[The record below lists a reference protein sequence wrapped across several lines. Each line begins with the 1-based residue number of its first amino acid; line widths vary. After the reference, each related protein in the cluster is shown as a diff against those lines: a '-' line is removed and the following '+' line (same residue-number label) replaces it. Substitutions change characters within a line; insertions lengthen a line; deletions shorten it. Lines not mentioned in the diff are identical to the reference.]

1 MHRILNVDDTPA
13 LRYAK
18 GKVLRQAGFT
28 VFDAGTGRDALN
40 LVAAEQPDL
49 ILLDVKL
56 PDMSGLDV
64 CQVIKKTYPGVM
76 VIQVSATFVEKADR
90 VRGLDRGA
98 DAYLVEPLSPEEL
111 VANVHAL
118 LRLRDAE
125 AQKELLLQ
133 QKDLLFR
140 ELNHRVKN
148 NLQLVSSLLSVQSRR
163 IKDPAAR
170 EEFKTAQQRVRAIAS
185 LHSRLYQSDDGVDA
199 VEMHQYLREL
209 TDQLRALLL
218 AERSN
223 IRLDFQCEPF
233 TVNVDRATSIGLIV
247 NELISNAA
255 KHAFPNGA
263 SGTVVVTLTVDG
275 NQCALCV
282 ADTGAGRGAPEED
295 PGVGLKLVSLFAAQL
310 DGTVTEE
317 SAQGL
322 RITVRFPLQREDAPA
337 DALQAV
343 LS

>member
-1 MHRILNVDDTPA
+1 MHRILNVDDTAA

-28 VFDAGTGRDALN
+28 VFDAANGRDALS
-40 LVAAEQPDL
+40 LVAAERPDL
-49 ILLDVKL
+49 VLLDVKL

-64 CQVIKKTYPGVM
+64 CQVVKKTYPGTM
-76 VIQVSATFVEKADR
+76 VIQVSATYVDKVDR

-111 VANVHAL
+111 IANVQAL

-125 AQKELLLQ
+125 AQKVLLLQ
-133 QKDLLFR
+133 QKELLFR

-185 LHSRLYQSDDGVDA
+185 LHTRLYQSDDGIDA
-199 VEMHQYLREL
+199 VEMHEYLREL

-223 IRLDFQCEPF
+223 VRLDFRCEPF
-233 TVNVDRATSIGLIV
+233 SVNVDRATSIGLIV

-255 KHAFPNGA
+255 KHAFPSGA
-263 SGTVVVTLTVDG
+263 SGTISVGLSVVDG
-275 NQCALCV
+275 RCILSV
-282 ADTGAGRGAPEED
+282 ADNGAGRRASDDD
-295 PGVGLKLVSLFAAQL
+295 PGVGLKLVNLFATQL

-317 SAQGL
+317 GGSGL
-322 RITVRFPLQREDAPA
+322 CVTVRFPLRRETTDEP
-337 DALQAV
+337 V
-343 LS
+343 LVS

>member
-28 VFDAGTGRDALN
+28 VFDAGSGRDALS
-40 LVAAEQPDL
+40 LVAAERPDL

-64 CQVIKKTYPGVM
+64 CQAIKKTYPGMM
-76 VIQVSATFVEKADR
+76 VIQCSATFVEKADR

-133 QKDLLFR
+133 QKELLFR

-185 LHSRLYQSDDGVDA
+185 LHSRLYQSDDTIDA

-223 IRLDFQCEPF
+223 IRLDFRCEPF
-233 TVNVDRATSIGLIV
+233 AVNVDRATSIGLIV

-263 SGTVVVTLTVDG
+263 SGTVSVTLTVEDER
-275 NQCALCV
+275 CTLSV
-282 ADTGAGRGAPEED
+282 ADTGAGRKGADED
-295 PGVGLKLVSLFAAQL
+295 PGVGLKLINLFAAQL
-310 DGTVTEE
+310 DGSVTEE
-317 SAQGL
+317 SGPGL
-322 RITVRFPLQREDAPA
+322 RVVVRFPLRRETETVPA
-337 DALQAV
+337 MAAN
-343 LS
+343 